1 MNKGE
6 VCGKLK
12 GILKDMINDTPSPSR
27 PNKDS
32 GWRRFR
38 KDQQSYHQSEV
49 VRNFIEEM
57 IRQYHDQWDADYDQ
71 AKPRRDEVLL
81 LHDSGKNIREIC
93 RITGLFPE
101 SVRRLVEGF
110 QDRQIDSV

>member
-1 MNKGE
+1 MRKIKRDFERYDKRYAFAITTKQRQWLEVFAKTNK
-6 VCGKLK
+6 VT
-12 GILKDMINDTPSPSR
+12 IS
-27 PNKDS
+27 
-32 GWRRFR
+32 
-38 KDQQSYHQSEV
+38 QV

-57 IRQYHDQWDADYDQ
+57 IRQYHDQWDADYHQ

-101 SVRRLVEGF
+101 SVRRLIEGF
-110 QDRQIDSV
+110 QEQIESGSLN